1 MPAKKYKVILTE
13 AERQEL
19 VNLTSKGQ
27 VRARKMKRAQVLLKA
42 DEGLK
47 DSDIMTAVNVSRPM
61 VEDTRRR
68 FVEGGLDKAMN
79 EDPRP
84 GAKRKLDGHAEAY
97 LVALTCSE
105 PPDDHDHW
113 ALRLLAN
120 KLVELGMV
128 DSISHE
134 AVRQTLK
141 KMS

>member
-1 MPAKKYKVILTE
+1 MPAKLYHVNLTPE
-13 AERQEL
+13 ERQEL
-19 VNLTSKGQ
+19 LEMTSKG
-27 VRARKMKRAQVLLKA
+27 RINARKMKRAQVLLKA
-42 DEGLK
+42 DEGQK
-47 DSDIMTAVNVSRPM
+47 DEDIMAAVGVSRPM
-61 VEDTRRR
+61 VERTRKRL
-68 FVEGGLDKAMN
+68 VEGGLNKALN

-113 ALRLLAN
+113 TLRLLAD

-128 DSISHE
+128 DGISHE